1 MQDLS
6 SAEHGKQTDIS
17 ASSRD
22 ILVNNQKYFSK
33 MKKQGTTKG
42 WAYILLSMMLIGFAL
57 TLLGC
62 KGKEIVTESVR
73 TEYVDRY
80 IHDTIRVDNLTQI
93 LDSVRESVIES
104 RRDCVVIVKDT
115 TGNVINTSQW
125 HFRDTNKELSH
136 ERTKVD
142 STAYYRSIVDS
153 LRRIKKD
160 STNNTIYIEKELSLW
175 DRMKVKF
182 GGLAFVIVAAT
193 IIYLTWFIKRKD
205 RQNI

>member
-1 MQDLS
+1 
-6 SAEHGKQTDIS
+6 
-17 ASSRD
+17 
-22 ILVNNQKYFSK
+22 
-33 MKKQGTTKG
+33 MKKNQGTTKG

-57 TLLGC
+57 TLIGC
-62 KGKEIVTESVR
+62 KGKEIVTETVK

-80 IHDTIRVDNLTQI
+80 VHDTIRLDNLTQI
-93 LDSVRESVIES
+93 IDSIRESVIES

-115 TGNVINTSQW
+115 AGKVINTAQW
-125 HFRDTNKELSH
+125 HFRDTSKELSH
-136 ERTKVD
+136 ESTKVD

-153 LRRIKKD
+153 LRRIKND
-160 STNNTIYIEKELSLW
+160 STYITKTIEKELSLW
-175 DRMKVKF
+175 DRTKIKF

>member
-1 MQDLS
+1 
-6 SAEHGKQTDIS
+6 
-17 ASSRD
+17 
-22 ILVNNQKYFSK
+22 
-33 MKKQGTTKG
+33 MKNQGTSTG

-93 LDSVRESVIES
+93 LDSIRESVIES

-115 TGNVINTSQW
+115 AGNVINTAQW
-125 HFRDTNKELSH
+125 HYRDTNKELSH
-136 ERTKVD
+136 SKEKVD
-142 STAYYRSIVDS
+142 STAYFRSVIDS
-153 LRRIKKD
+153 LRRIKND
-160 STNNTIYIEKELSLW
+160 STIITQYVEKKLSLW
-175 DRMKVKF
+175 DSIKIKF
-182 GGLAFVIVAAT
+182 GGLAFAIVAAT

>member
-1 MQDLS
+1 
-6 SAEHGKQTDIS
+6 
-17 ASSRD
+17 
-22 ILVNNQKYFSK
+22 
-33 MKKQGTTKG
+33 MKNQGTSTG

-93 LDSVRESVIES
+93 LDSIRESVIES

-115 TGNVINTSQW
+115 SGNVINSSQW

-136 ERTKVD
+136 ETKKVD
-142 STAYYRSIVDS
+142 STAYFRSVIDS
-153 LRRIKKD
+153 LRRVKQDSVYIKKEV
-160 STNNTIYIEKELSLW
+160 EKELSLW
-175 DRMKVKF
+175 DRTKIKF

-193 IIYLTWFIKRKD
+193 IIYLTWYIKRKD

>member
-1 MQDLS
+1 
-6 SAEHGKQTDIS
+6 
-17 ASSRD
+17 
-22 ILVNNQKYFSK
+22 
-33 MKKQGTTKG
+33 MKNQGTSTG

-62 KGKEIVTESVR
+62 KGKEIVTTEYK

-80 IHDTIRVDNLTQI
+80 VHDTIRIDNMTQI
-93 LDSVRESVIES
+93 LDSIRESVIES
-104 RRDCVVIVKDT
+104 RRDCVVIVQDT
-115 TGNVINTSQW
+115 AGNVIYRDRW
-125 HFRDTNKELSH
+125 HYRDTNKELSH

-142 STAYYRSIVDS
+142 STAYYRSIIDS

-175 DRMKVKF
+175 DRIKVKF
-182 GGLAFVIVAAT
+182 SGLAFCIVAAT